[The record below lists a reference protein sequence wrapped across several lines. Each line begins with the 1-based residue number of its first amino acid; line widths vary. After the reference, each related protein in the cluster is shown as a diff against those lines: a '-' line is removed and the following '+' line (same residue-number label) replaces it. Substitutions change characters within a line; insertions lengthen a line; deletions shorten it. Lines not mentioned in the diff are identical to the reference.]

1 MKNSI
6 IEFAFVI
13 GFAAASLLG
22 NAHAA
27 DTRIFT
33 DDLGR
38 AVEIPT
44 HASRIASLHDGMLTL
59 PLIELGV
66 IPAGSAGR
74 ISGDLPPFIRG
85 SKGLTG
91 YDFDNS
97 DIQFLGKYPV
107 DIEKV
112 AALKPDLI
120 ISTTT
125 YEDILNKLSAIA
137 PTIIIDNVNNSREQ
151 MFETL
156 ADITHTQKTLDVL
169 KTRYA
174 QQIKDINTVI
184 DTKSISVNVMQASG
198 GKLYV
203 WHSYFSLGKVLR
215 DAGFTFPK
223 LVEDIAVGE
232 RRELSAEKLQDLN
245 ADYIFVT
252 YRTDRARTPQD
263 AMAEFEKV
271 IPDFCNYLKA
281 CRENRMLMMPREAA
295 SSTSFTALGLS
306 AFTVLTHIS
315 GNPYAA
321 KITK

>member
-1 MKNSI
+1 MKKSLTKI
-6 IEFAFVI
+6 AFAICFTMA
-13 GFAAASLLG
+13 GLSSL
-22 NAHAA
+22 AQAA

-38 AVEIPT
+38 EVKIPS
-44 HASRIASLHDGMLTL
+44 HANRIASLHDGMLTL

-74 ISGDLPPFIRG
+74 ISKTSPPFIRG

-107 DIEKV
+107 DLEKIV
-112 AALKPDLI
+112 ALKPDLI

-125 YEDILNKLSAIA
+125 YEDILDKLTAIA
-137 PTIIIDNVNNSREQ
+137 PTIIIDNVKNSREQ
-151 MFETL
+151 MFATL
-156 ADITHTQKTLDVL
+156 ADITNTQKTLDVL
-169 KTRYA
+169 NIRYA
-174 QQIKDINTVI
+174 QQIKDINAVI
-184 DTKSISVNVMQASG
+184 DTKNISVNVMQASG

-223 LVEDIAVGE
+223 LVDEIAVGE
-232 RRELSAEKLQDLN
+232 RRELSAEKLQDLD

-252 YRTDRARTPQD
+252 YRTDRAQAPQD
-263 AMAEFEKV
+263 AVAEFEKV
-271 IPDFCNYLKA
+271 IPNFCDYLKA

-321 KITK
+321 KITQ